1 MGTPKKLRCSRYEP
15 NLNLAGVVLHQQQ
28 LVDFQGN
35 PFAFAATGA
44 LGAQLGFIQL
54 QVGRDVG

>member
-1 MGTPKKLRCSRYEP
+1 MNKKLLR
-15 NLNLAGVVLHQQQ
+15 LHLAGVVLHHQQF
-28 LVDFQGN
+28 VDFQGN

-44 LGAQLGFIQL
+44 LGAQLGFILL

>member
-1 MGTPKKLRCSRYEP
+1 MNK
-15 NLNLAGVVLHQQQ
+15 NLLELHLAGVVLHHQQF
-28 LVDFQGN
+28 VDFQGN